1 MSQENRVYGE
11 EEVRSLLRR
20 AQELQRGEEC
30 VAETGLSLDEIREVA
45 ARVGIDARYV
55 DAAAAGI
62 GPVESKPGR
71 RFLFGGPS
79 SVEVSRVLK
88 SGELTEDEW
97 GAIVDVL
104 QRDFETLGKT
114 GHHGRSRTWGTGE
127 HDLLE
132 AQVVVQSR
140 ENVSAIRVTRRFE
153 GLLALSTIIGSV
165 AVLAGTPIALSI
177 LGSILDFPIAAGLL
191 VAAGGVSGLALGVR
205 SLYGRFTRNQQRR
218 LSELVTRIEALTRRD
233 AAQVAPRTDAWSG
246 LAEAAPEGLE
256 AVRPRA
262 AERDRAR

>member
-20 AQELQRGEEC
+20 AQELQRGEEG
-30 VAETGLSLDEIREVA
+30 VAEAGLSLDEIREVA

-140 ENVSAIRVTRRFE
+140 ENLSAIRVTRRFD
-153 GLLALSTIIGSV
+153 GLLAVSTVTG
-165 AVLAGTPIALSI
+165 AVTALVSTMIAASFV
-177 LGSILDFPIAAGLL
+177 DFPIAAELL
-191 VAAGGVSGLALGVR
+191 VAAGGLSGLALGMR

-233 AAQVAPRTDAWSG
+233 AAQVASRTDAWSG
-246 LAEAAPEGLE
+246 LDEAAPESLE

>member
-20 AQELQRGEEC
+20 AQELQRGESGD
-30 VAETGLSLDEIREVA
+30 AEAGTGLSLLEIREVA

-62 GPVESKPGR
+62 GPVESRPGR

-88 SGELTEDEW
+88 GGELTEDEW
-97 GAIVDVL
+97 GAIVDIL

-132 AQVVVQSR
+132 AQVVVQSHD
-140 ENVSAIRVTRRFE
+140 NLSAIRVTRRFD
-153 GLLALSTIIGSV
+153 GLLVISTIVGSATALV
-165 AVLAGTPIALSI
+165 STMIAASFVDL
-177 LGSILDFPIAAGLL
+177 PIAAELL
-191 VAAGGVSGLALGVR
+191 IGAGGLSGLALGMR

-218 LSELVTRIEALTRRD
+218 LSELVTRIEALTRREP
-233 AAQVAPRTDAWSG
+233 AQVASHADRLLELD
-246 LAEAAPEGLE
+246 EAAPESVD
-256 AVRPRA
+256 AVRSRPS
-262 AERDRAR
+262 ERERAR